1 MFYCSSNS
9 SVMNFKRVTKGDPLS
24 IKEDIYYPFFY
35 KPTVTR
41 CNPCNLDQKGQKFSI
56 SDVILCAALNAVI
69 KKIEQRKCGI
79 IMTSFLIVNRGKTVT
94 QQCNS
99 LVKRYRSLFFIVF

>member
-1 MFYCSSNS
+1 
-9 SVMNFKRVTKGDPLS
+9 MNFQRVTKGDPLS

-56 SDVILCAALNAVI
+56 SDVILCAELNTAI
-69 KKIEQRKCGI
+69 KKIEQCNRDV

-99 LVKRYRSLFFIVF
+99 LVKGYQTVFFIVF

>member
-1 MFYCSSNS
+1 
-9 SVMNFKRVTKGDPLS
+9 MNFQRVTEGDPLS

-56 SDVILCAALNAVI
+56 SDVILCAELNTAI
-69 KKIEQRKCGI
+69 KKIEQCNRDV

-99 LVKRYRSLFFIVF
+99 LVNATKRCFSSFFDRKIKKNI